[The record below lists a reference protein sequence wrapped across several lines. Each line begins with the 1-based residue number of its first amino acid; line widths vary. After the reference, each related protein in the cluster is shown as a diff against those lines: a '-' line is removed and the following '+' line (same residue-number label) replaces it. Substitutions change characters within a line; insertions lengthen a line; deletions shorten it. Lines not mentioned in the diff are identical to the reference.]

1 MKKWLLC
8 SLLLL
13 CAAFAFCETVMVY
26 VFCNGEVSGVDEQR
40 NRLTLELEGGV
51 MDEFF
56 ENGHIVF
63 DMGKEKNGDS
73 KFSIDQDTFPLYL
86 AESGGASFLLRVSVR
101 FSEEFLDED
110 DVRWLPKS
118 AEYDFWQVNDAQV
131 LKKGT
136 ISAVEI
142 ENEHDP
148 PEKTSFNLGKAVAQE
163 ALGVLKW

>member
-1 MKKWLLC
+1 MKKLLLC

-13 CAAFAFCETVMVY
+13 CAAFVFCETVMVY
-26 VFCNGEVSGVDEQR
+26 VFCNDEVSDADEQR
-40 NRLTLELEGGV
+40 NRLAVVLEGGV

-63 DMGKEKNGDS
+63 DMGNEKNGDS
-73 KFSIDQDTFPLYL
+73 RFSIDHDTFPLYL

-101 FSEEFLDED
+101 FSEEPLHED
-110 DVRWLPKS
+110 GVRWSPKS

-136 ISAVEI
+136 IPAVQI
-142 ENEHDP
+142 EDESGP